1 MRILFIVSMDTVD
14 SIGHSKHQ
22 WRNVACWRPSAPT
35 APPLFGAPS
44 PLKVEGKIEQIKL
57 F

>member
-1 MRILFIVSMDTVD
+1 MLAPLRTD
-14 SIGHSKHQ
+14 S
-22 WRNVACWRPSAPT
+22 A
-35 APPLFGAPS
+35 PLFGAPP